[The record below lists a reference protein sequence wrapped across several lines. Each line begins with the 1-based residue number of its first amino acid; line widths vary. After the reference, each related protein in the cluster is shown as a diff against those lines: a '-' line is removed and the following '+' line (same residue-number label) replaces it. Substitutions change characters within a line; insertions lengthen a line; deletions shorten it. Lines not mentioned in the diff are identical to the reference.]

1 LKPSITVRNNSEKC
15 RRSKITMLTREDVYN
30 KMVHEERPA
39 CPHCGQEMVI
49 WECPPISFSDGLG
62 WGTPY
67 LYVCFNNDCPLYL
80 EGWKNVMDHYA
91 TAASYRCICD
101 PMSGV
106 MDSMVV
112 YSREGASGSVIDE
125 EVRAREEARK
135 AAEKKDMEALNAH
148 FETRDVNAILEVLL
162 ADDTP
167 PPVGFRAAELI
178 GQIGDLEVV
187 EPIRNHVFKNDRVK
201 AKADAGIDLIH
212 KKHYTKEC
220 PFCAEIIKARAVVC
234 KHCGKDVP
242 APKG

>member
-30 KMVHEERPA
+30 KMVHEDRPA

-67 LYVCFNNDCPLYL
+67 LYVCFNNDCPLFL

-162 ADDTP
+162 AEDTP

-178 GQIGDLEVV
+178 GEIGDLEVV

-242 APKG
+242 EPKG

>member
-162 ADDTP
+162 AEDTP

-178 GQIGDLEVV
+178 GEIGDLEVV

>member
-1 LKPSITVRNNSEKC
+1 MAI
-15 RRSKITMLTREDVYN
+15 ITREDVYN
-30 KMVHEERPA
+30 KMVNQEKPV

-49 WECPPISFSDGLG
+49 WECPPVSFSDGLG

-67 LYVCFNNDCPLYL
+67 LYVCFNNECPMYL
-80 EGWKNVMDHYA
+80 DGWDNIMDHYA

-112 YSREGASGSVIDE
+112 YSREGASGYVIDE

-135 AAEKKDMEALNAH
+135 AAEKRGLEALSAH
-148 FETRDVNAILEVLL
+148 AEARDVDAILEVLL
-162 ADDTP
+162 AEDTP

-178 GQIGDLEVV
+178 GEIGGLEVV

-201 AKADAGIDLIH
+201 AKAEAGIDLIH

-234 KHCGKDVP
+234 KHCGKDLP
-242 APKG
+242 EPKG

>member
-1 LKPSITVRNNSEKC
+1 V
-15 RRSKITMLTREDVYN
+15 LTREDVYN
-30 KMVHEERPA
+30 KMVNEERPA

-67 LYVCFNNDCPLYL
+67 LFVCFNNDCPLYL

-178 GQIGDLEVV
+178 GEIGDLEVV

>member
-1 LKPSITVRNNSEKC
+1 MAI
-15 RRSKITMLTREDVYN
+15 LTREDVYN
-30 KMVHEERPA
+30 KMVSEKRPV

-49 WECPPISFSDGLG
+49 WECPPICFSDGLG

-80 EGWKNVMDHYA
+80 EGWKNIMDHYA

-101 PMSGV
+101 PMSGK
-106 MDSMVV
+106 MDSMLV

-162 ADDTP
+162 AEDTP

-178 GQIGDLEVV
+178 GEIGDLEVV

-242 APKG
+242 EPKG

>member
-162 ADDTP
+162 AEDTP

-178 GQIGDLEVV
+178 GEIGDLEVV

-201 AKADAGIDLIH
+201 AKADASIDLIH

>member
-162 ADDTP
+162 AEDTP

-178 GQIGDLEVV
+178 GEIGGLEVV